1 MARNAEKAATEL
13 SRWYQY
19 KLEKEGKTQFKVRP
33 YLATECHDLKEAN
46 SWRREIIQEISM
58 HVTSIQNA
66 QLGEFRLRDLNDHIN
81 KLLREKGHW
90 EDRIKELGGA
100 DYKKTA
106 PKMLTRDGKEVPG
119 NKGYRYFGA
128 ARDLPGVRELF
139 DVKKPE
145 EVKKNRAELMKFVDA
160 DYFGYRDEDD
170 GIILSLEKDVEEKAR
185 RDHIEQWRTQ
195 LITKNLQAAADESK
209 PCEDHMDDGEAEAK
223 KIEYS
228 EFKTGEG
235 IRPAVAHIE
244 VPTQFQ
250 VQEAILLRKKRE
262 LMARYASDAMTQ
274 DNTTREALKL
284 PPLQSA
290 QKPSEIPEAKKSKI
304 DPSTDNTGEQSV
316 PESTENG
323 QEVESTEAPAETVAV
338 ET

>member
-1 MARNAEKAATEL
+1 MGLISRVSSRTYRQFTSVEMARNAEKAATEL

-33 YLATECHDLKEAN
+33 YLATECHDQKEAN

-58 HVTSIQNA
+58 HVTSIQHG

-100 DYKKTA
+100 DYKRA
-106 PKMLTRDGKEVPG
+106 SRENARMLTRDGKEVPG
-119 NKGYRYFGA
+119 NRGYRYFGA

-139 DVKKPE
+139 EIKKPE
-145 EVKKNRAELMKFVDA
+145 EVSKTRLELMKFVDA

-170 GIILSLEKDVEEKAR
+170 GIILALEKDVEEKAR

-195 LITKNLQAAADESK
+195 LIAKNLQAAAEESK

-223 KIEYS
+223 IS
-228 EFKTGEG
+228 KTG
-235 IRPAVAHIE
+235 
-244 VPTQFQ
+244 
-250 VQEAILLRKKRE
+250 
-262 LMARYASDAMTQ
+262 
-274 DNTTREALKL
+274 
-284 PPLQSA
+284 
-290 QKPSEIPEAKKSKI
+290 
-304 DPSTDNTGEQSV
+304 PSTD
-316 PESTENG
+316 ST
-323 QEVESTEAPAETVAV
+323 
-338 ET
+338 